1 MIAKEFNQKHK
12 HLIQEGFDGLEFE
25 NKQVA
30 EFLDTFF
37 ESLLLVYPNFKV
49 SQIKVKWDS
58 CRFYSNLPMK
68 LNFEIENHIN
78 ELL

>member
-1 MIAKEFNQKHK
+1 MTILDFNQKHK
-12 HLIQEGFDGLEFE
+12 HLVEDRFEGLEFE

-37 ESLLLVYPNFKV
+37 ESLILVYPNFKV
-49 SQIKVKWDS
+49 SQIKVKWGS

-68 LNFEIENHIN
+68 INFEIENHIN

>member
-1 MIAKEFNQKHK
+1 MTLKEFNQKHK
-12 HLIQEGFDGLEFE
+12 HLIEEGFNGLEFE
-25 NKQVA
+25 NKQVI

-49 SQIKVKWDS
+49 SQIKVKWGS
-58 CRFYSNLPMK
+58 CRFYSNLSYQ
-68 LNFEIENHIN
+68 LNFEIENYIN